1 MHCITVLAVS
11 VPLMAWLLCISAGM
25 TDGVTDSL
33 FTAAATSFSGSV
45 MWLRSRYIATLYL
58 KERQARKQYL
68 MRSLRRPLGGGADA
82 AGRITAPLCDADL
95 ATEAANEEQGSPA
108 PRPPRTVARLSPVPP
123 AFMACCFFLLS
134 IIFTTSAALHAICYV
149 RSLEAEEP

>member
-11 VPLMAWLLCISAGM
+11 VPLMAWVLCRSAGM

-58 KERQARKQYL
+58 KERQARKQFFTD
-68 MRSLRRPLGGGADA
+68 SLRRQCSGGAA
-82 AGRITAPLCDADL
+82 AARRGAGPLLDSDQ
-95 ATEAANEEQGSPA
+95 ATEVNEEQTSPA

-134 IIFTTSAALHAICYV
+134 IFSTTSAALHAIWYV
-149 RSLEAEEP
+149 RSLEAEQP